1 MTRFYKKDEIS
12 KRFAVFFL
20 GNMVANAGAGLLAFG
35 MYVSPFGNPLLLITL
50 TFLKPKNERDCKSIR
65 LAVALSYKH
74 TIPLSS
80 SIGN

>member
-35 MYVSPFGNPLLLITL
+35 MYVSPSGNPL
-50 TFLKPKNERDCKSIR
+50 
-65 LAVALSYKH
+65 
-74 TIPLSS
+74 
-80 SIGN
+80 